1 MRRNKSVLNN
11 QSGMS
16 LIEIMIVLALI
27 VTIMTTVG
35 QNVMESFNKSQV
47 RNAKI
52 QMGELSKAL
61 DRYNL
66 DCNSYP
72 TTEEG
77 LDALLSAP
85 SSCSNWGPTPYIKKK
100 LLQDPWNN
108 EFAYELLSATEYEI
122 ISFGADKQEGGEGL
136 EADIS
141 NLDGEDEEE

>member
-1 MRRNKSVLNN
+1 MRKNLHTINN

-35 QNVMESFNKSQV
+35 QSVMDQFRGSQV

-52 QMGELSKAL
+52 QMGEITKAL

-66 DCNSYP
+66 DCNVYP
-72 TTEEG
+72 STEQG
-77 LDALLSAP
+77 LSALMTAP

-100 LLQDPWNN
+100 LTIDPWGG
-108 EFAYELLSATEYEI
+108 EFQYEL
-122 ISFGADKQEGGEGL
+122 ISSSEFELISLGADKAEGGEGL
-136 EADIS
+136 DADIS
-141 NLDGEDEEE
+141 NLDGDEEEE